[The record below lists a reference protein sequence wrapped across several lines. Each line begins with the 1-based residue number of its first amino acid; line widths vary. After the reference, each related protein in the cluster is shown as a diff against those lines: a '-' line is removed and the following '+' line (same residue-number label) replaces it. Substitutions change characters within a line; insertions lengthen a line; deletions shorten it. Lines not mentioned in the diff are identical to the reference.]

1 MFPAFEPQL
10 RAATTAVGANMADMC
25 YHYHGEF
32 VADRA
37 AIQQAV
43 ERHGHA
49 MRDVLIPGLEEGND
63 APMGHALERL
73 WLSLFSPAAKA
84 MELPKRIWILWEQ
97 GWENAP
103 YLQQQVA
110 QSWRC
115 YNPGAVASSA
125 DIHSLATEQL
135 MI

>member
-49 MRDVLIPGLEEGND
+49 MRDVLIPGLEEAND

-73 WLSLFSPAAKA
+73 WVSIFSPAV
-84 MELPKRIWILWEQ
+84 PRRIWILWEQ
-97 GWENAP
+97 GWDNAP
-103 YLQQQVA
+103 YLQQQV
-110 QSWRC
+110 
-115 YNPGAVASSA
+115 SA
-125 DIHSLATEQL
+125 TYPKPNLVGQPMTLS
-135 MI
+135 MSR

>member
-1 MFPAFEPQL
+1 MFPYFEPQL
-10 RAATTAVGANMADMC
+10 RAATSAVGANMADMC

-37 AIQQAV
+37 AIQHAV

-73 WLSLFSPAAKA
+73 WLSLFSPATHAV
-84 MELPKRIWILWEQ
+84 EIPKRIWILWEQ
-97 GWENAP
+97 GWDNAP
-103 YLQQQVA
+103 YLQKQVA

-115 YNPGAVASSA
+115 YNPGTSSVDMWTCIA
-125 DIHSLATEQL
+125 
-135 MI
+135 

>member
-1 MFPAFEPQL
+1 
-10 RAATTAVGANMADMC
+10 MADMC

-37 AIQQAV
+37 AIQHAV

-49 MRDVLIPGLEEGND
+49 MRDVLIQGLEQGND

-73 WLSLFSPAAKA
+73 WVSLFAQPA
-84 MELPKRIWILWEQ
+84 ELPKRIWILWEQ

-115 YNPGAVASSA
+115 YNPGIVASSV
-125 DIHSLATEQL
+125 DML
-135 MI
+135 